1 VLLSTLGRHAE
12 SQNVALLRGLLGCLS
27 VLLRLQ
33 PPALWTQ
40 LPEVGRTFQSLL
52 AYTAHTK
59 PKLRKVNIQIIYI
72 HLHFFTFTLGD
83 CAVFNVQFCYFIV
96 FCLVIP
102 EMLQEIERVIVV
114 FFVVRSSCFKTNL
127 ILLSLGIPGYFRC
140 NQGVTR
146 SVIYLS

>member
-1 VLLSTLGRHAE
+1 MPKPGFRGQKGTGSRIRIRNTAARLAFISALACRFSQVCEVLLSTLGRHAE

-59 PKLRKVNIQIIYI
+59 PKLRKVNIQFKNYHTLMYI
-72 HLHFFTFTLGD
+72 F
-83 CAVFNVQFCYFIV
+83 
-96 FCLVIP
+96 
-102 EMLQEIERVIVV
+102 
-114 FFVVRSSCFKTNL
+114 
-127 ILLSLGIPGYFRC
+127 LLSP
-140 NQGVTR
+140 
-146 SVIYLS
+146 

>member
-1 VLLSTLGRHAE
+1 MISKHSLMILVSYPGSRSITLLPRLAFISLSTCRFSQVCEVLLSTLSRHAE

-59 PKLRKVNIQIIYI
+59 PKLRKVNIQIFLLFYI
-72 HLHFFTFTLGD
+72 HCKAT
-83 CAVFNVQFCYFIV
+83 
-96 FCLVIP
+96 
-102 EMLQEIERVIVV
+102 EI
-114 FFVVRSSCFKTNL
+114 F
-127 ILLSLGIPGYFRC
+127 
-140 NQGVTR
+140 
-146 SVIYLS
+146 

>member
-1 VLLSTLGRHAE
+1 MLGRHAE

-59 PKLRKVNIQIIYI
+59 PKLRKVNIQII
-72 HLHFFTFTLGD
+72 FTF
-83 CAVFNVQFCYFIV
+83 AVSNWNVI
-96 FCLVIP
+96 
-102 EMLQEIERVIVV
+102 
-114 FFVVRSSCFKTNL
+114 
-127 ILLSLGIPGYFRC
+127 ILFLL
-140 NQGVTR
+140 
-146 SVIYLS
+146 

>member
-1 VLLSTLGRHAE
+1 MEKVRIRDSATLLPRLAFISSLTCRFSQVCEVLLSTLSRHAE

-59 PKLRKVNIQIIYI
+59 PKLRKVNIQII
-72 HLHFFTFTLGD
+72 
-83 CAVFNVQFCYFIV
+83 
-96 FCLVIP
+96 
-102 EMLQEIERVIVV
+102 
-114 FFVVRSSCFKTNL
+114 
-127 ILLSLGIPGYFRC
+127 
-140 NQGVTR
+140 
-146 SVIYLS
+146 